1 MSVSKDHL
9 DIFSAD
15 PAFLLAL
22 AEAVNWGPQT
32 VDQYDPTIVAKL
44 WDQPKEVIV
53 KLYKEVRN
61 NKSFRE
67 WLNSESV
74 ELSCETWC
82 EKNDINPRK
91 ITLFNPPN
99 GRGKKA
105 NLTTGDFDVVRN
117 LTTDEVLT
125 TDNVV
130 RCGKNDVVRQNLT
143 TDTGTITIKYQKCGK
158 KGCRCNNGNLHGP
171 YIWRRSKVNGK
182 EIWKYQGKYVGDKL

>member
-32 VDQYDPTIVAKL
+32 VDQYDPAIVAKL
-44 WDQPKEVIV
+44 WNQPKDIIIE
-53 KLYKEVRN
+53 LYKEIRN

-67 WLNSESV
+67 WLSSDSV

-82 EKNDINPRK
+82 EKNSINPRK

-99 GRGKKA
+99 GRGKTA
-105 NLTTGDFDVVRN
+105 NLTTDK
-117 LTTDEVLT
+117 VLT

-130 RCGKNDVVRQNLT
+130 RCGKNEVVRQNLT
-143 TDTGTITIKYQKCGK
+143 TGTGTITIKYQKCGK

-171 YIWRRSKVNGK
+171 YIWRRTKINGK
-182 EIWKYQGKYVGDKL
+182 EIWKYQGKYHGTDKL